1 MQEEKEIMIIP
12 PRQVYGREVG
22 FRQKKIRVAAYCR
35 VSTSL
40 EQQEG
45 SYLSQISY
53 YTEKIKA
60 NKNWIHA
67 GIYANEGIS
76 GISTENRKDLKKLL
90 CDCQKGKIDLILTK
104 SISRF
109 ARNTVD
115 LLQTIR
121 SLKEKNVAVYFEK
134 ENINTQDAAGEI
146 LITIL
151 SSLAQEESRNLSE
164 NTKWGIVRRFE
175 RGIIHVNHKKF
186 MGYTKNED
194 RNLIIVLEEA
204 EVVRLIFDLYLQG
217 FSCLRIKRELE
228 SRKIKT
234 TTGNEKWYA
243 STIEKML
250 RNEKYMGDALL
261 QKTYTVDFLN
271 KKRIIN
277 NGIVSQYYVKNSHE
291 AIVSREVF
299 YAVQEE
305 KQNRKA
311 KKVNENQRYSSK
323 YALTGITYCKHCGD
337 SYRRITWSRNG
348 KKKIVWRCRN
358 RVLHGGNICSN
369 SDSIL
374 ESDLHELIMQGI
386 ERRKQEGLEEKLV
399 VKLEREENIFYEE
412 SLVRR
417 WVERIEVCEQD
428 KIKILF
434 KG

>member
-1 MQEEKEIMIIP
+1 MQEEKEITIIP
-12 PRQVYGREVG
+12 ARQVYGREVG
-22 FRQKKIRVAAYCR
+22 GQRKRLRVAAYCR

-60 NKNWIHA
+60 NENWIFV
-67 GIYANEGIS
+67 GVYADEGIS
-76 GISTENRKDLKKLL
+76 GTSTKNREDFKKLL
-90 CDCQKGKIDLILTK
+90 YDCQKGKIDLILTK

-115 LLQTIR
+115 SLQTIR

-134 ENINTQDAAGEI
+134 ENINTKDAAGEI

-175 RGIIHVNHKKF
+175 RGIIQVNHKKF
-186 MGYTKNED
+186 MGYTKNEKG
-194 RNLIIVLEEA
+194 NLIIVPKEA
-204 EVVRLIFDLYLQG
+204 EIVRLIFDLYLQG
-217 FSCLRIKRELE
+217 FSSLRIKWELE

-234 TTGNEKWYA
+234 ATGNVKWYA

-277 NGIVSQYYVKNSHE
+277 NGIVPQYYVKNSHE

-305 KQNRKA
+305 RRNRKA
-311 KKVNENQRYSSK
+311 KRANESQKYSSK

-337 SYRRITWSRNG
+337 IYRRITWSRNG

-358 RVLHGGNICSN
+358 RVLHGRNVCSN
-369 SDSIL
+369 SDSVL
-374 ESDLHELIMQGI
+374 ETDLHELVMQGI
-386 ERRKQEGLEEKLV
+386 ERRKQGELKEELV

-412 SLVRR
+412 WSCV
-417 WVERIEVCEQD
+417 
-428 KIKILF
+428 KI
-434 KG
+434 